1 MNELQQVLLI
11 FAVVVIAGLYFLSR
25 SRQNTMK
32 KNQQKKADNTSAHPS
47 HGVNNSQTHTKTSSA
62 QHEPSLGTL
71 PQQETDSQDEASEA
85 LNNLG
90 TPHIPLSESAEKRIT
105 QSKGFSSSELAE
117 QTASKD
123 MQLNFNGQS
132 IDEQNLN
139 DINQNQGMLSFGE
152 EFDLPIQIDET
163 TQPTELN
170 QHDSNESPV
179 LETSPEV
186 VSVNPEQAV
195 EIDAGRKHHVLVVD
209 DPGMTG
215 EIDHTMAASDFVK
228 PSFGIPEE
236 EKTTKVYKSST
247 NKEPEV
253 YVLLVMTTAQEFA
266 MAEVNQALLGVG
278 LSYSDQGIFVKKDNM
293 GNEFIKVANMLEPG
307 TFPVEDLQN
316 YATPGVAMILEL
328 PTSVRAPAAMH
339 DLIMMARKVSQR
351 LRGRLYNVERHL
363 IKESDLQS
371 MRDAALDYESE
382 PIA

>member
-11 FAVVVIAGLYFLSR
+11 FAVVVIAGMYFLSR

-32 KNQQKKADNTSAHPS
+32 KNQQKKAENTSVHS
-47 HGVNNSQTHTKTSSA
+47 NHDVKHQQTQTKTSSI
-62 QHEPSLGTL
+62 QTEPSLGTL
-71 PQQETDSQDEASEA
+71 PQQETDSQEDASEA

-105 QSKGFSSSELAE
+105 ASRGFSNSELTE
-117 QTASKD
+117 QAANTNMTLDVNEQAV
-123 MQLNFNGQS
+123 N
-132 IDEQNLN
+132 EQNVN
-139 DINQNQGMLSFGE
+139 EINQNQGVLSFGE
-152 EFDLPIQIDET
+152 EFDLPPQIDEKPQT
-163 TQPTELN
+163 TELS
-170 QHDSNESPV
+170 QHDSNESQV
-179 LETSPEV
+179 IETSPEV

-195 EIDAGRKHHVLVVD
+195 EMGAGRKHNVLVVD

-215 EIDHTMAASDFVK
+215 EIDETLTAPDFVK

-236 EKTTKVYKSST
+236 EKTTKFFKSST

-266 MAEVNQALLGVG
+266 MTEVNQALLGVG